1 MNEGNCQAAQDFKS
15 KENKALEGLLTKTV
29 KARLQRHFSKK
40 LSFWAASGKEDLV
53 FSEKALLTQT
63 QSFLMPHITEISY
76 RNHKSTQD
84 GQKPDS

>member
-29 KARLQRHFSKK
+29 KTRLQRHFSKK
-40 LSFWAASGKEDLV
+40 LSFWAASGKDLV

-63 QSFLMPHITEISY
+63 QSFLMPHVTEISY